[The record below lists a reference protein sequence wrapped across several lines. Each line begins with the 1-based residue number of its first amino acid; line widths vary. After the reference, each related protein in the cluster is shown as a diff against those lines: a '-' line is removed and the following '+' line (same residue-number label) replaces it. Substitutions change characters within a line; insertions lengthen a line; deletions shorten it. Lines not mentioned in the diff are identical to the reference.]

1 MTTYDAVRL
10 VAAREIRVK
19 LRDKA
24 FIWGTI
30 IFLAIAAAATILP
43 GMLGGGPSS
52 VAVVQG
58 PAATALADAGLEVRT
73 VGDDA
78 EAERLV
84 RAGDVDAAVV
94 AGPRVLA
101 MDDEPSE
108 VVNAL
113 SARPA
118 VELLD
123 PNAVDPALAFLIPYA
138 FAFVFFATSLTF
150 GLQIAQSVTEEKQ
163 TRIVEILVAAVPV
176 RALLAGK
183 VLGGAILA
191 FGQIA
196 LIAVVAYVGASVAG
210 APGDVLS
217 LLGPAIGWFLPF
229 FVVGFVMLAAL
240 WAAVGALVSR
250 QEDIGGASTPV
261 QMVVMLPF
269 FAVVFLQDNPAAMTL
284 LSYLPVSSPTAM
296 PVRLFTG
303 DAAGWEPFLSL
314 AVLAVTAVAMVFVGA
329 RIYEGSLLKTSGR
342 IRFAAAW
349 RDREAAR
356 LSD

>member
-1 MTTYDAVRL
+1 MSTYEAVRL

-24 FIWGTI
+24 FIWSTVV
-30 IFLAIAAAATILP
+30 FLLIAGAATVLP
-43 GMLGGGPSS
+43 SLFDGGSSS
-52 VAVVQG
+52 VAVAPG
-58 PAATALADAGLEVRT
+58 PAATALADAGLDVRT
-73 VGDDA
+73 VADDA
-78 EAERLV
+78 AAERLV
-84 RAGDVDAAVV
+84 RDGDVDAAVV

-101 MDDEPSE
+101 LDDAPSD

-113 SARPA
+113 SARPP
-118 VELLD
+118 VDLLD
-123 PNAVDPALAFLIPYA
+123 PNAVDPTLAFLVPYA
-138 FAFVFFATSLTF
+138 FAFVFFITSLTF

-176 RALLAGK
+176 RVLLAGK
-183 VLGGAILA
+183 VVGGAILA

-196 LIAVVAYVGASVAG
+196 LIAVVAYVGASIAG
-210 APGDVLS
+210 APNAVLS
-217 LLGPAIGWFLPF
+217 ALGPAIGWFLPF

-250 QEDIGGASTPV
+250 QEDIAGASTPV

-269 FAVVFLQDNPAAMTL
+269 FAVVFLQDNPTAMTL
-284 LSYLPVSSPTAM
+284 MSYLPVSSPTAM

-303 DAAGWEPFLSL
+303 DAAGWEPVLSL
-314 AVLAVTAVAMVFVGA
+314 VILALTAVAMVFVGA
-329 RIYEGSLLKTSGR
+329 RVYQGSLLRTSGR
-342 IRFAAAW
+342 TGIAAAW

-356 LSD
+356 LAD